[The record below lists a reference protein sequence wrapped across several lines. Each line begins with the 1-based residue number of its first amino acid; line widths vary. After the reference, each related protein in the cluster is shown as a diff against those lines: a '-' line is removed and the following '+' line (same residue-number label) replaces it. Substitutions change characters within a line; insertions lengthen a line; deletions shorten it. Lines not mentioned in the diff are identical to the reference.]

1 MFAVD
6 AFLVDLTRINSV
18 GGGSSGYVCYNTTNF
33 KIGTAEII
41 SALKVLGM
49 KLITHANLKNETQL
63 VEKDRIILKK
73 YKTFSSDSSLH
84 YLIW

>member
-18 GGGSSGYVCYNTTNF
+18 GGGSAGYVCYNTTNF

-41 SALKVLGM
+41 SALNVLGM
-49 KLITHANLKNETQL
+49 KLITHAN
-63 VEKDRIILKK
+63 
-73 YKTFSSDSSLH
+73 
-84 YLIW
+84 